1 MKIALLN
8 QPQDP
13 IAAGEEQRGS
23 VAIVN
28 WELARCLA
36 RRHEVILY
44 APRAPGQPAVERWER
59 IEIRRIRFVARRFHQ
74 AVQILAGRLGRGAPY
89 FTSSLYYREYFAQV
103 ARDLAVSRP
112 DIVHLPNQMQFAA
125 LFKRARPGVKVVV
138 HIHQDELAQLDLQL
152 LRRCLRDVDGIA
164 TVSEFVTARAR
175 GRLPELAARIHTVG
189 NGVDVLRFRPAA
201 HSRDC
206 GLRELR
212 QRPLRLLYVGRI
224 APDKGVHLLTEAV
237 DLLIRA
243 GVNLELTLIGKPGLM
258 PYDLLSRLLGTD
270 EPALAAVR
278 EFYGRSLRAWLAKEI
293 FRHGRSYGN
302 ALRARL
308 SPAAAARV
316 RFLGTVPLPALVRA
330 YRAADLLVL
339 PSIWQES
346 YGLPVAEAM
355 ACGVPVLASA
365 SGGVPELI
373 ADGATGKL
381 VPRLD
386 AQALLCALRELAADP
401 ARLRQM
407 GKAARTRA
415 EGLLTWARSAER
427 LERLYLGLLPPPAGS
442 LPHTSVVGGR
452 KANAIETVM

>member
-1 MKIALLN
+1 MKIAILN

-36 RRHEVILY
+36 RRHEVVVY
-44 APRAPGQPAVERWER
+44 APRARGQPAVERWER
-59 IEIRRIRFVARRFHQ
+59 IEIRRVRFVARRLHQ

-89 FTSSLYYREYFAQV
+89 FTSRLYYREYFSQV
-103 ARDLAVSRP
+103 ARDLAASRP
-112 DIVHLPNQMQFAA
+112 DIVHLPNQMQFAP
-125 LFKRARPGVKVVV
+125 LLKRARPGVKVVI
-138 HIHQDELAQLDLQL
+138 HIHQDELAQLDLEL
-152 LRRCLRDVDGIA
+152 LRRDLGEVDAVA
-164 TVSEFVTARAR
+164 TVSEFVTVRAR
-175 GRLPELAARIHTVG
+175 SRLPEIAARIHTVG

-201 HSRDC
+201 HARRAA
-206 GLRELR
+206 LRELR
-212 QRPLRLLYVGRI
+212 RRPLRLLYVGRI
-224 APDKGVHLLTEAV
+224 APDKGVHLLTETV
-237 DLLIRA
+237 DLLIRE
-243 GVNLELTLIGKPGLM
+243 GLNLELTLIGKPGLM
-258 PYDLLSRLLGTD
+258 PYDLLSRLLGAD
-270 EPALAAVR
+270 REALAAVR
-278 EFYGRSLRAWLAKEI
+278 EFYGRSLRSWLAKEV
-293 FRHGRSYGN
+293 FRRGRSYSD

-316 RFLGTVPLPALVRA
+316 RFLGTVPLTALIRA

-373 ADGATGKL
+373 EDEATGKL

-386 AQALLCALRELAADP
+386 TQALTGALRELSADP
-401 ARLRQM
+401 TRLREM
-407 GKAARTRA
+407 GRAARTRA
-415 EGLLTWARSAER
+415 ERLLTWARSAER
-427 LERLYLGLLPPPAGS
+427 LERVYLGLLAAQPESPPHEPLAAACS
-442 LPHTSVVGGR
+442 HSVDI
-452 KANAIETVM
+452 A